1 MLVESMTE
9 AGLRLTAAFTVWL
22 AMAGVAARQ
31 QPTIFRAGVDLMTV
45 ETTVLDRNGR
55 PVRDLQPSDFTVTVA
70 GQPRKVLFARF
81 SDSDA
86 ARGAATTI
94 STGAPA
100 VAGPHATSLRAA
112 AGRTVVFFVDRDSI
126 KSGTEKALLE
136 TSATVLDALTPADAV
151 GLLGLPAG
159 SVELTR
165 EHGRVR
171 AALKA
176 LTGTRPR
183 QTMFLDRRI
192 SWQEAIAYEQR
203 NRRVIDEVIER
214 ECPTVRPIPGMP
226 ASQCPR
232 QLTWQAAE
240 MLQAGRSTVRT
251 TLLFLNRLADRLAP
265 LRGPK
270 HLVMISGGMP
280 FDQELLPLFDEFAR
294 KAAAAQIVLYA
305 VHLDQP
311 ESDAGDR
318 KVVPSAFGGREMSQ
332 GLTTMTGMT
341 GGAFFNGVGRGTGVF
356 DRIKVEINNYY
367 ELGIETLPEDASGK
381 PRDIE
386 VKVGRPGLS
395 VRARKQVTMPDRA
408 TVAAWSADPV
418 KTLLQ
423 QSTDLAELPIAVTA
437 YTTRGAEDKTLHV
450 MLSAEIGTPQS
461 RLPAD
466 WGFAVI
472 EQGRVV
478 ANGRQRM
485 EPGTAGEQDAA
496 PWTITTSAK
505 LAPGSYRLRFAAAD
519 TDGRAGVIDIPLTVG
534 LRAAG
539 TLQVSDLILGTA
551 DGPKLQPRARVARGV
566 QLSALIELLAA
577 DPDRLAKS
585 RAVMEIV
592 PAGSPEPV
600 KRVVMAA
607 RAGGSGATLLN
618 EAQIDTAALAPGRY
632 TASVVVFQDDTP
644 VGRVSRVFEIIAAV
658 E

>member
-1 MLVESMTE
+1 MLVESMTK
-9 AGLRLTAAFTVWL
+9 AGRRLTATFIVWL
-22 AMAGVAARQ
+22 AVAGAGAGQ
-31 QPTIFRAGVDLMTV
+31 EPPIFRAGVDLMTV
-45 ETTVLDRNGR
+45 ETAVMDRDGR

-81 SDSDA
+81 SGVDA
-86 ARGAATTI
+86 GRGAAAVI
-94 STGAPA
+94 PPGSAPGAQTA
-100 VAGPHATSLRAA
+100 HLGAA

-151 GLLGLPAG
+151 GLLGVPAG

-176 LTGTRPR
+176 LTGTQPR
-183 QTMFLDRRI
+183 QGMLMDRRM
-192 SWQEAIAYEQR
+192 SWQEALAYEQN
-203 NRRVIDEVIER
+203 NRRVMAEVVER
-214 ECPTVRPIPGMP
+214 ECPYVRPIPSMP
-226 ASQCPR
+226 PPQCPM
-232 QLTWQAAE
+232 QLLAQATQ
-240 MLQAGRSTVRT
+240 MLQIGRMQVQT
-251 TLLFLNRLADRLAP
+251 TLSFLNRLADGLAP

-270 HLVMISGGMP
+270 HLVLISGGMP
-280 FDQELLPLFDEFAR
+280 FDQELLPFFNEFAR

-311 ESDAGDR
+311 DSDAGDR
-318 KVVPSAFGGREMSQ
+318 RVVASAFGGRDLSQ
-332 GLTTMTGMT
+332 GLTTMTGLT

-386 VKVGRPGLS
+386 VTVRRPGLS

-423 QSTDLAELPIAVTA
+423 QPTDLAALPIAVAA

-450 MLSAEIGTPQS
+450 LMSADIGTPQS

-478 ANGRQRM
+478 ATGRQRM

-519 TDGRAGVIDIPLTVG
+519 TDGRAGVIDVPLTVG

-566 QLSALIELLAA
+566 RLSAMIELLAVV
-577 DPDRLAKS
+577 PDRLARS

-600 KRVVMAA
+600 TKVVMAA
-607 RAGGSGATLLN
+607 RAGGSDVTLLN
-618 EAQIDTAALAPGRY
+618 EAQIDTAVLAPGRY

-644 VGRVSRVFEIIAAV
+644 VGRVSRVFEIV
-658 E
+658 P